1 VIINKTTIRNF
12 LVLYLFTGTAVAGVC
27 SFSAGD
33 YLLKVGTNVDLVKD
47 SGNTV
52 IIYPSDSSGKH
63 LGSEGNH
70 YSYKVVAASDNN
82 FRAIIFTHANQLPS
96 KSWLDVEYGGEL
108 FFTYREQEPSRLVIS
123 FLSPDFLDQS
133 SVTTFLCH

>member
-1 VIINKTTIRNF
+1 VIIKKTTIRNF
-12 LVLYLFTGTAVAGVC
+12 LVLYLCTGTAVAGVC

-33 YLLKVGTNVDLVKD
+33 YLLKVGTNVELVRD
-47 SGNTV
+47 SDTSV
-52 IIYPSDSSGKH
+52 MVYPSDSSGKH
-63 LGSEGNH
+63 LGSKGNH
-70 YSYKVVAASDNN
+70 YSYKVVAASGNN
-82 FRAIIFTHANQLPS
+82 FRAINFTHANHLPS

-108 FFTYREQEPSRLVIS
+108 FFTFREQEASRLVIS

>member
-1 VIINKTTIRNF
+1 MIIKKTTIRNF
-12 LVLYLFTGTAVAGVC
+12 LVLYLCTGTAVAGVC

-63 LGSEGNH
+63 LGSKGNH

>member
-1 VIINKTTIRNF
+1 VIIKKTTIRNF
-12 LVLYLFTGTAVAGVC
+12 LVLYLCTGTAVAGVC

-63 LGSEGNH
+63 LGSKGNH

>member
-1 VIINKTTIRNF
+1 VIINKTNICNF

-33 YLLKVGTNVDLVKD
+33 YLLKV
-47 SGNTV
+47 
-52 IIYPSDSSGKH
+52 
-63 LGSEGNH
+63 EGNH

-82 FRAIIFTHANQLPS
+82 FRAINFTHANQLPS

-108 FFTYREQEPSRLVIS
+108 FFTYRKQEPSRLVIS